1 VVLTGRKLF
10 IIFSVW
16 LAVILIRMVWLAGDF
31 SSWRRIE
38 TETIAGRTGTL
49 PALRG
54 TICDS
59 SGNRLAWSEKY
70 YDLVF
75 SGTLWKEEVEELRSL
90 LPDRQIPADYPHGFT
105 IYKLTPNEMLALDRA
120 VKRMPSLQIR
130 SRVERV
136 IVNGTGL
143 KELIG
148 ELDPATGRGISG
160 WEKEFDKQ
168 LAGSD
173 GSFRVL
179 LDRNGRWI
187 ENTWEIREMPRRGN
201 DVQVDTVSGR
211 KPQ

>member
-1 VVLTGRKLF
+1 
-10 IIFSVW
+10 
-16 LAVILIRMVWLAGDF
+16 
-31 SSWRRIE
+31 
-38 TETIAGRTGTL
+38 
-49 PALRG
+49 
-54 TICDS
+54 
-59 SGNRLAWSEKY
+59 
-70 YDLVF
+70 
-75 SGTLWKEEVEELRSL
+75 
-90 LPDRQIPADYPHGFT
+90 
-105 IYKLTPNEMLALDRA
+105 MLALDRA

-136 IVNGTGL
+136 RVNGTGL

-201 DVQVDTVSGR
+201 DVQVDTVSGG